1 MKKITNLKDNPL
13 LSEVYKDAVSKS
25 EEVISLSIVDCL
37 VDFAEDAW
45 KKKVEGLL
53 QEIHKYPRDVVLFD
67 VTIQGLEYVVA
78 GVSDEEILLFLTED
92 YWKSGEES
100 NKAFERYISI
110 LGVFLLKEEYSP
122 SMVQQIVL
130 QEFIIRNQFYMGSEV

>member
-1 MKKITNLKDNPL
+1 MEKITNLKNDPL
-13 LSEVYKDAVSKS
+13 LSEIYKDAISKS
-25 EEVISLSIVDCL
+25 EEVKSLSIVDCL
-37 VDFAEDAW
+37 VDFAEDVR

-78 GVSDEEILLFLTED
+78 GVSDEEVLQFLTED
-92 YWKSGEES
+92 YWQSGEER

-110 LGVFLLKEEYSP
+110 LGVFMLKEEYSP
-122 SMVQQIVL
+122 QMVQQVVL
-130 QEFIIRNQFYMGSEV
+130 QEFIIRNQFFIGSEV